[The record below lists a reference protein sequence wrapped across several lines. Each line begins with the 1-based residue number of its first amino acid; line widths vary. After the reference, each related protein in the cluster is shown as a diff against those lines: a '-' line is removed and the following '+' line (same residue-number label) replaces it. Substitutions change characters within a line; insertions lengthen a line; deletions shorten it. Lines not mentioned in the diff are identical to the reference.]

1 MDLHP
6 SFLCSFC
13 LLPVLQQ
20 IDGDQRDCTCSE
32 WGWKWSGAGGTTRGW
47 EGKKQGWPQCQ
58 GSSLLW
64 ASFYG
69 VSQVE
74 LIWLP
79 LVIPSGVFSL
89 IDHLNSLSWTSN
101 DFFNVFEHYLLILFP
116 WQRDTCFC
124 GNPPLF
130 LKWSA
135 LRYRLQLLLPQLPV
149 QSDAWL
155 NIFDLRTVCRGPCCF
170 PLHF

>member
-101 DFFNVFEHYLLILFP
+101 DFLMFLSTTYWSCFHGSVTHVFAVTLLSSWSGALWDIGYSYCYPSYLSKVMP
-116 WQRDTCFC
+116 
-124 GNPPLF
+124 G
-130 LKWSA
+130 
-135 LRYRLQLLLPQLPV
+135 
-149 QSDAWL
+149 
-155 NIFDLRTVCRGPCCF
+155 
-170 PLHF
+170 